1 MTRVIWYF
9 TGRLKILVS
18 GDYVERFINM
28 CSHHKIEFWELKP
41 CGHEYEMY
49 ISVSDFRRL
58 APYLKKTKS
67 KVKIKE
73 REGFPFFLH
82 RNRKR
87 GCFFLCTLLCMFLL
101 YASTFY
107 IWGIELEGNL
117 YCTEE
122 VLLEELEK
130 EEILPGMRK
139 EKIDCNKITSML
151 RKKFDNITWASAY
164 IDGTKL
170 MIHIKENNEEEFLAE
185 EHSPG
190 KNIVADCDGRIIRI
204 VTRAGTPMVHVGD
217 EVKKGEVLVSGIV
230 DLMNDAGEVT
240 ESRSVSPEAEIRAE
254 TVIDYEEQLMLSY
267 TKRTYTGKK
276 RRFLWIETSGRYLLL
291 GRSKIPYKE
300 YTILSDRKCTFAGV
314 DLGIKTVKEYVETKE
329 KYTKTEYQTLL
340 STSFSKFCADLEK
353 KGVQILQNDVKIYA
367 EPNRVIAKGKVTV
380 WQEFGKK
387 Q

>member
-1 MTRVIWYF
+1 MSRVIWYF
-9 TGRLKILVS
+9 TGRLKIVVA

-58 APYLKKTKS
+58 GPYIKKTKS

-73 REGFPFFLH
+73 REGLPFFLH

-87 GCFFLCTLLCMFLL
+87 GCFLLCTMLCMFLL

-107 IWGIELEGNL
+107 IWGIEFEGNL

-130 EEILPGMRK
+130 EEILLGMRK
-139 EKIDCNKITSML
+139 EMVDCNKITSML

-170 MIHIKENNEEEFLAE
+170 MIHVKENNEQEFLAE
-185 EHSPG
+185 ENTPG
-190 KNIVADCDGRIIRI
+190 KNIVADCDATIARI
-204 VTRAGTPMVHVGD
+204 VTRAGTPMVHAGD
-217 EVKKGEVLVSGIV
+217 EVKKGDVLVSGMV
-230 DLMNDAGEVT
+230 DIMNDAGEVT
-240 ESRSVSPEAEIRAE
+240 ESEMVSPEADIKAE
-254 TVIDYEEQLMLSY
+254 TVIDYEEELMLHY
-267 TKRTYTGKK
+267 TKRTYTEKK
-276 RRFLWIETSGRYLLL
+276 KHIFWIETAGTFFLL
-291 GRSKIPYKE
+291 GGSKIPYKE
-300 YTILSDRKCTFAGV
+300 YTIRSDKRGSIGGV
-314 DLGIKTVKEYVETKE
+314 DFGVKTVNEYVETKE
-329 KYTKTEYQTLL
+329 KYTKKEYQTLL
-340 STSFSKFCADLEK
+340 TDSFSKFCIELEK
-353 KGVQILQNDVKIYA
+353 KGVQILQNNVKIYA
-367 EPNRVIAKGKVTV
+367 ESNRVIAKGTVTV
-380 WQEFGKK
+380 WQDFGKK